1 MDLQKL
7 SEQLSGELYHDQSVA
22 HQAIIR
28 VYATD
33 ASVYQEMPYAVA
45 LPKDK
50 EDIKRIIDFS
60 REHRISIIPRAA
72 GTSLAGQVV
81 GHGIIVDISKY
92 MNAVVELNTKDK
104 WVRVQ
109 PGVIRDDLNHYLR
122 RHGLM
127 FAPETSTANRAMIGG
142 MIGNNSCGLHS
153 MIYGSTRDHL
163 LETCVILSD
172 GTEALF
178 EQITLT
184 GAESILSGNSFENR
198 LYNGVLGLLQQEGNK
213 SIIKEGFPQSS
224 VRRRNSGYALDK
236 LLQMTEE
243 GAVNLSQLI
252 AGSEGTLC
260 FVTEAKLNLISLPPK
275 EVGMVVVHCS
285 SIRESLLANLIAV
298 KHKCAASELVDQV
311 IIREA
316 IKNAGQ
322 AGNSDFISGDPG
334 AILMV
339 EFFEDTADNL
349 HSKCQAL
356 IDELMQNQTG
366 YYYPVLLGKQTQKAW
381 DLRKAGLGILRNLKG
396 DTQPVNLI
404 EDCAASVKDLPD
416 YIEDLELM
424 LKEKG
429 LQYAMYAHAGDGE
442 LHVEPMINLK
452 TEQGKILFKEVLAA
466 TVELVKKYKGSLS
479 GEHGDGRLRGGFIS
493 EVMGDKVYELFT
505 HIKSAFD
512 PDNIFNPGKIVDT
525 PSMTDHLRFGPA
537 TIEPLKTFMDFSDQ
551 ENILRLTER
560 CSGSGDCRKTQIS
573 GGTMCPSYMVTRN
586 EKDTTRARANILRQY
601 LSEEPGSFGKG
612 DFADMTKDVL
622 DLCIACKGCKIECP
636 SSVDMTKLR
645 AEFLY
650 HYQQEHG
657 TTLRTKL
664 ISGFS
669 SQMKIASRIP
679 GVYNFV
685 VENTF
690 IRRTINKIIGFH
702 PDRSLPVLEDSTL
715 LAWFHSRS
723 QPVATQGPLV
733 YFFCDEFTNYN
744 DVTAG
749 RKMILLLEGLGYRVD
764 IPIHKDSGRA
774 QLSKGLLDKAR
785 ILAEE
790 NVLLLDG
797 KVSEQHPMVG
807 LEPSAILSF
816 RDEYP
821 DLVSPALRPR
831 AKKLAKHVFLFE
843 EWFCSEITSGRIPK
857 ARFTLKQQQLI
868 IHGHC
873 HQKALSSMK
882 HVLEILSYPENYRA
896 ELIPS
901 GCCGMA
907 GSFGYEKEHYTISMK
922 IGELVLF
929 PAVRNRSEGAI
940 IVASGTSCRHQI
952 KDGTGEKALHPA
964 EILYDALL
972 Q

>member
-1 MDLQKL
+1 MNLQKL
-7 SEQLSGELYHDQSVA
+7 SEQLSGELYHDQSAA

-50 EDIKRIIDFS
+50 EDIKKIIDFS
-60 REHRISIIPRAA
+60 RKHQIPIIPRAA

-92 MNAVVELNTKDK
+92 MNAVVELNIKDK
-104 WVRVQ
+104 WVRVE

-122 RHGLM
+122 RYGLM

-153 MIYGSTRDHL
+153 MIYGSTRDYL
-163 LETCVILSD
+163 LETSVILSD

-178 EQITLT
+178 GQITLAD
-184 GAESILSGNSFENR
+184 AENNRKGHSLENR
-198 LYNGVLGLLQQEGNK
+198 LYREVLYLLQQKGNK
-213 SIIKEGFPQSS
+213 DVINEGFPQSS

-236 LLQMTEE
+236 LLQMTER
-243 GAVNLSQLI
+243 GYVNFSQLI

-316 IKNAGQ
+316 MKKVGQ
-322 AGNSDFISGDPG
+322 VGNSDFIGGDPG

-349 HSKCQAL
+349 HIRCEAL
-356 IDELMQNQTG
+356 INELMQHQIG
-366 YYYPVLLGKQTQKAW
+366 YHYPVLLGKQTQQAW

-404 EDCAASVKDLPD
+404 EDCAVSVEDLPD

-452 TEQGKILFKEVLAA
+452 VEEGKILFKEVLAA

-493 EVMGDKVYELFT
+493 EVMGERVYELFSN
-505 HIKSAFD
+505 IKLAFD

-525 PSMTDHLRFGPA
+525 PSMIAHLRFGPTKA
-537 TIEPLKTFMDFSDQ
+537 EPLKTFMDFSDQ

-601 LSEEPGSFGKG
+601 LNEDPGSFGKG
-612 DFADMTKDVL
+612 NFADMAKDVL

-679 GVYNFV
+679 AVYNFAAK
-685 VENTF
+685 NTF
-690 IRRTINKIIGFH
+690 VRKVINRAVGFH

-715 LAWFHSRS
+715 LDWFYSRG
-723 QPVATQGPLV
+723 QPVAAQGSLV

-744 DVTAG
+744 DVAIG
-749 RKMILLLEGLGYRVD
+749 RKMILLLESLGYQVV

-785 ILAEE
+785 TLAEG
-790 NVLLLDG
+790 NILLLED
-797 KVSEQHPMVG
+797 KVSEQHPMIG

-821 DLVSPALRPR
+821 DLVGPALRLR

-843 EWFCSEITSGRIPK
+843 EWFCSEITNKRIPK
-857 ARFTLKQQQLI
+857 TRFTVNQQHLI
-868 IHGHC
+868 VHGHC

-882 HVLEILSYPENYRA
+882 HVLEILNYPENYSA
-896 ELIPS
+896 ELIAS

-907 GSFGYEKEHYTISMK
+907 GSFGYEKEHYGVSMK
-922 IGELVLF
+922 IGEMVLF
-929 PAVRNRSEGAI
+929 PAVRNKSEGAI

-972 Q
+972 K